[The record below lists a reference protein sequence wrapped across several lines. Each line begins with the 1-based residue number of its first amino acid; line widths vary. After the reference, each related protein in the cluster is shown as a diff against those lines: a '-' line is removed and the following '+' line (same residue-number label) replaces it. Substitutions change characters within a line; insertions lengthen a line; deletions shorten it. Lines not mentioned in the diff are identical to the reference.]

1 MYFNLYYI
9 KGIAENRTTVYKP
22 NLLFIIWHW
31 PSREVILLITLKQT
45 LRENTSSVLLP
56 AALNYLF
63 SLNGYGRKPDC
74 LILRSKSVHLHSSS
88 ITLLQNQY
96 FATGSKHSRSLD
108 GIVEGIHGSKQD
120 IWLINYFITKRQS
133 HPVPTS
139 LGSEKNNDIIVYLS
153 KVHKYWLMQLFWK
166 HSIYLKYTNHYL
178 FQRVNLFPAESVRS
192 NSNYHIN
199 HQVSVC

>member
-9 KGIAENRTTVYKP
+9 KGIAESRTTVYKP

-31 PSREVILLITLKQT
+31 PSREVILLITLKQI

-56 AALNYLF
+56 VALNYLF
-63 SLNGYGRKPDC
+63 SLNDYGRKPDC

-108 GIVEGIHGSKQD
+108 GIVEGIYGSKQD
-120 IWLINYFITKRQS
+120 IWLIYYFITKRRR
-133 HPVPTS
+133 HTPCPTS
-139 LGSEKNNDIIVYLS
+139 PGPGRNNIIIFFIRIRCKILTNDVYALS
-153 KVHKYWLMQLFWK
+153 ILVIAHFKKW
-166 HSIYLKYTNHYL
+166 I
-178 FQRVNLFPAESVRS
+178 
-192 NSNYHIN
+192 
-199 HQVSVC
+199 